1 MKRIVWL
8 VAIGL
13 LAAGCG
19 PQSGPQSG
27 TQSAATPTQAAT
39 SAPASTPQPQPT
51 TATGATAVPTSE
63 PSQITREQVFQI
75 QSGEWARGA
84 ENPSVTIIEWGD
96 YQ

>member
-1 MKRIVWL
+1 MNRIVWL

-13 LAAGCG
+13 LAAGCAPQGG
-19 PQSGPQSG
+19 P
-27 TQSAATPTQAAT
+27 QSAATPTQAAT

-51 TATGATAVPTSE
+51 TATGATAIPTSD

-75 QSGEWARGA
+75 QPGEWARGA